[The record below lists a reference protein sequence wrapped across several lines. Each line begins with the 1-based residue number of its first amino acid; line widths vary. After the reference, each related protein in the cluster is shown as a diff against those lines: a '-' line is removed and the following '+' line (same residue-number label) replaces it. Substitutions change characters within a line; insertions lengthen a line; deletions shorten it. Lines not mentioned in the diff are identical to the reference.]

1 MSLANITKKEEAKKV
16 SVDRGII
23 FFRVKSNAF
32 PFSVRFV
39 NGSKFFILTACE
51 KDGFHLSVGGSAHD
65 LFKGGNFG
73 FDFINLDALSLR
85 I

>member
-1 MSLANITKKEEAKKV
+1 MADSEHYEEAKKL
-16 SVDRGII
+16 SVDQVIN
-23 FFRVKSNAF
+23 FFREKNVTLF
-32 PFSVRFV
+32 RFV
-39 NGSKFFILTACE
+39 NGSKFFILTASQ
-51 KDGFHLSVGGSAHD
+51 KDGFHLSEGGSDSLHD